1 MILFLLYVENLEL
14 FVLVRRSS
22 SLIRLLLERGA
33 HWGYFTEPDK
43 SLFIAYAPAQEAA
56 VQRKFEV

>member
-1 MILFLLYVENLEL
+1 M
-14 FVLVRRSS
+14 LVRRSS

-33 HWGYFTEPDK
+33 DWGYFTEPDK